1 MSVVVT
7 NGGVYEWTF
16 YSYDM
21 MSIMVTQ
28 VDKSMTNLAYIHVLV
43 ERRSRYNFKIFLR
56 MIFVSILQR
65 LVKKLTNFRHDD

>member
-7 NGGVYEWTF
+7 NGGAYEWTF

-28 VDKSMTNLAYIHVLV
+28 VDKNITNLAYIHVLV
-43 ERRSRYNFKIFLR
+43 ERRSRYNFKIF
-56 MIFVSILQR
+56 SS
-65 LVKKLTNFRHDD
+65 DDICVYFTKTCQKVNQFPS

>member
-43 ERRSRYNFKIFLR
+43 ERRSRY
-56 MIFVSILQR
+56 
-65 LVKKLTNFRHDD
+65 DDICVYFTKTCQKVNQFPS